1 MNGRI
6 GETKTTSK
14 VQFSE
19 TFSGSQKDMF
29 TWTTIISSARIG
41 IDTYTASMLKNS
53 NRNPVHQV

>member
-19 TFSGSQKDMF
+19 TFSGSQGAF
-29 TWTTIISSARIG
+29 TWTSYPNRTG
-41 IDTYTASMLKNS
+41 IDTYTQCCWFK
-53 NRNPVHQV
+53 